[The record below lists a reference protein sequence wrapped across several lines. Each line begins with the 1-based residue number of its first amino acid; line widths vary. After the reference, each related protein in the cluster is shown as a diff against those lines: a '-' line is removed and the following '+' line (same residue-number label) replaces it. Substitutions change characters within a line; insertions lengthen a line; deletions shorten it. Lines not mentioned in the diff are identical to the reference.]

1 MKLTFGYS
9 GFSLGGLTWLIF
21 GSFFGVSHKFSCI
34 PLKYKEALS
43 SELSSQQK
51 PWGRKIAVHS
61 NMLTFSRDCAN
72 LNWPSASSVAN
83 SPLTQWLK
91 ITQNVAFRIAS
102 EASYI
107 YILSGQKFIK
117 NAKNGQFGDFWKSD
131 DWGQTV
137 LPDRS
142 LLIWQKLVQT
152 AKNWLLPSNCKHSSL
167 RSQFWMRH
175 FWWFSNTV

>member
-83 SPLTQWLK
+83 SPLPQWLK
-91 ITQNVAFRIAS
+91 ITQNVAFNIAS
-102 EASYI
+102 EASYV
-107 YILSGQKFIK
+107 YILR
-117 NAKNGQFGDFWKSD
+117 AKVKSD
-131 DWGQTV
+131 WFNPKFQVFKKSPKLTNF
-137 LPDRS
+137 S
-142 LLIWQKLVQT
+142 KKLLST
-152 AKNWLLPSNCKHSSL
+152 
-167 RSQFWMRH
+167 
-175 FWWFSNTV
+175 